1 MDHCVNP
8 FWVLGFEK
16 PRNLLKTLE
25 SGISI
30 YVLLMRSSQVLTKED
45 IKSKDFQMKIK
56 WNKDLFKYCTKPTN
70 SLVTCHTEKIPHSK

>member
-1 MDHCVNP
+1 MDCCVNP

-30 YVLLMRSSQVLTKED
+30 YVLLMLPNVARSPSLKFRCGFSLMTTGIIDQ
-45 IKSKDFQMKIK
+45 
-56 WNKDLFKYCTKPTN
+56 KY
-70 SLVTCHTEKIPHSK
+70 SVRTCELHPNALMILLQL